1 VKELDSIKLKIQGTK
16 ITQDTG
22 DFTGYVVYK
31 HLVLQIADRQEAYQ
45 HTKSYAKYAVLRA
58 LSLFD
63 SMGLHILVR
72 IFRLGT

>member
-1 VKELDSIKLKIQGTK
+1 VKELHSIKLKTQGTK

-45 HTKSYAKYAVLRA
+45 HSKTYTKYTVPRV
-58 LSLFD
+58 LSLCEVWGFT
-63 SMGLHILVR
+63 S
-72 IFRLGT
+72 